1 MNGLGFRE
9 KHGLTYMNEIYAALV
24 GASVSALLMVLAN
37 RSSRRQGDIRE
48 IFSRLNSL
56 EREVTRLEA
65 NKPRNWRGH

>member
-1 MNGLGFRE
+1 MSGLGFSKE
-9 KHGLTYMNEIYAALV
+9 LGLTYMNEIYAALV

-48 IFSRLNSL
+48 IFSRLNNL

>member
-1 MNGLGFRE
+1 
-9 KHGLTYMNEIYAALV
+9 MNEIYAALV

>member
-1 MNGLGFRE
+1 
-9 KHGLTYMNEIYAALV
+9 MNEIYAALV
-24 GASVSALLMVLAN
+24 GASVSALLMELAN